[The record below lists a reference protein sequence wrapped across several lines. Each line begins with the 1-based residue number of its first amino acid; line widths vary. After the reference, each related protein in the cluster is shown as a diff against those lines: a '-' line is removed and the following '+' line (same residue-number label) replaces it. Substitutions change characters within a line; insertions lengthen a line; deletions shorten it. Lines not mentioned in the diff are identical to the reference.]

1 MKEAGMLKSTNYRT
15 LLTLLL
21 ILISVSLLGY
31 LPEVKAPSIA
41 LTSGGLGIL
50 ACPNGDQHEGAISI
64 SATTTPTMRGEYDI
78 DIPMPNGSSLFKSGV
93 FNYVDVHPPSDA
105 FKLVGK
111 ETRDDICGTLETI
124 GSIPITITGECV
136 VGGVVSML
144 KFTWS
149 NGETANFP
157 GDPTCS

>member
-1 MKEAGMLKSTNYRT
+1 MLKSNNSITIIIIM
-15 LLTLLL
+15 L
-21 ILISVSLLGY
+21 ILISVSLLDY
-31 LPEVKAPSIA
+31 LPEAKAASVA

-50 ACPNGDQHEGAISI
+50 TCHNGDQYEGAISI

-78 DIPMPNGSSLFKSGV
+78 DIPMPNGSSVFKSGV

-105 FKLVGK
+105 FKLAGK